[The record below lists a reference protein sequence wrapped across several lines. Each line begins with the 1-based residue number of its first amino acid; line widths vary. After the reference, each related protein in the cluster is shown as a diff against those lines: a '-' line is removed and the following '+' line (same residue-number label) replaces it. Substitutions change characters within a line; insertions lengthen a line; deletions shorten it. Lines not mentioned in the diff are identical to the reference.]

1 MSMCGNIRRPIG
13 ANTMDELFDELWNAV
28 TMFLCTIAIC
38 FAIIG
43 IMHGN
48 IIGIGLGI
56 GIVMGGLKSRY
67 SNNL

>member
-1 MSMCGNIRRPIG
+1 
-13 ANTMDELFDELWNAV
+13 MDELFEGLWNAV

-67 SNNL
+67 SNDL

>member
-1 MSMCGNIRRPIG
+1 MSMCGNMPQRIG
-13 ANTMDELFDELWNAV
+13 ANAMDELFEGLWNAV

-67 SNNL
+67 SNDL